1 MNITMLLALALVVV
15 SAALSP
21 HHGAHPVGPP
31 KPINGTASSGA
42 DSGSGSSASS
52 GSAASYSSSSSSDSS
67 DSSGC
72 GNSASCWVS
81 YLGLDDYWNST
92 FTTASIGVGAMA
104 LFFGGIA
111 VWTKR
116 RNSNKEKDQ
125 KFDKLNDDSTGGTY
139 VLILSYGLSLYLS
152 LPWMLYRGLLSICV
166 FESQCRS
173 PSIVSHN
180 ATSIILIS
188 TLTITQ

>member
-152 LPWMLYRGLLSICV
+152 ISLCHSYSYHISFFFYRILQYTISLAYTNISYPSLL
-166 FESQCRS
+166 
-173 PSIVSHN
+173 
-180 ATSIILIS
+180 T
-188 TLTITQ
+188 TT